1 MNYLYIY
8 IYSTHI
14 HVPMYIEVVDFVKAQ
29 IHPIDSVVA
38 LQIWQ
43 LAYVRCLQ
51 AHGKVSIHCTEN

>member
-1 MNYLYIY
+1 MNSIY

-43 LAYVRCLQ
+43 LGYV
-51 AHGKVSIHCTEN
+51 H